1 MMKRKRT
8 ITVLLAALVPPS
20 VLLGVL
26 ILLSDNPLFP
36 PSCPGGVTR
45 QDGDLITGIQPQCVG
60 GLLGSPFVI
69 ALLVV
74 VGVTGAVIASRRV
87 RKHEGLETAD

>member
-1 MMKRKRT
+1 MMKSKRK

-20 VLLGVL
+20 VLLGAL
-26 ILLSDNPLFP
+26 IFLSDNPLFSP
-36 PSCPGGVTR
+36 NCPEGVTR
-45 QDGDLITGIQPQCVG
+45 QDGNRITIIQPQCVG

-74 VGVTGAVIASRRV
+74 VGVIGAVIAWQRV
-87 RKHEGLETAD
+87 QKLS